1 MAKKIKNI
9 VLTKNK
15 TKVEIKDVDGW
26 IFDLRYLVN
35 GRESY
40 RAQILKTDI
49 QGRIERLEREGFKKS
64 LQNRNENRMK
74 NLVTL

>member
-9 VLTKNK
+9 VLTKK
-15 TKVEIKDVDGW
+15 RTTVEIKSVDGW
-26 IFDLRYLVN
+26 IFDLIQLVN

-49 QGRIERLEREGFKKS
+49 QGRIERLKREGFKKS
-64 LQNRNENRMK
+64 LQNRNEKRMK